1 LARGKLDDTNNLA
14 ESKEWTRYV
23 EALET
28 MTPLPTG
35 QDAYRLYNIG
45 VGYEAEAYLADTPD
59 KARKYLEQAAIN
71 YGKAIDARQ
80 DEKYFAE
87 PQQRIETAIAH
98 YKKLSDQ
105 SAAVTASA
113 AAPAAAQPL
122 DNDQLITMA
131 KAGIDDKNL
140 IDTINT
146 APAVNFDLSV
156 AGQVNLAKNGVK
168 GAVLTA
174 MKQRAKKTTPGTK

>member
-1 LARGKLDDTNNLA
+1 
-14 ESKEWTRYV
+14 
-23 EALET
+23 
-28 MTPLPTG
+28 
-35 QDAYRLYNIG
+35 
-45 VGYEAEAYLADTPD
+45 
-59 KARKYLEQAAIN
+59 
-71 YGKAIDARQ
+71 
-80 DEKYFAE
+80 
-87 PQQRIETAIAH
+87 
-98 YKKLSDQ
+98 
-105 SAAVTASA
+105 
-113 AAPAAAQPL
+113 
-122 DNDQLITMA
+122 MA